1 MDPGS
6 RREKVKVYEEVF
18 TETDHGMDYGLQLV
32 GEYHV
37 QIIEVTRSTFYS
49 GTEGVNVSKFDIG
62 RGAIRMVFNMNRRF
76 DHNKVQFHYDGE
88 VFTPT
93 GRGTRLSNSHYTKY
107 SYNVELLEDTVA
119 GDHIIGGGGS
129 GS

>member
-6 RREKVKVYEEVF
+6 RRDKVKVYEEVY
-18 TETDHGMDYGLQLV
+18 TETDHGLEYSLNFL
-32 GEYHV
+32 GEFHV

-49 GTEGVNVSKFDIG
+49 GSEDLNVPKLDITRAG
-62 RGAIRMVFNMNRRF
+62 IRLVFNMDYRF
-76 DHNKVQFHYDGE
+76 DHEKVQFHYDGD

-93 GRGTRLSNSHYTKY
+93 GRGLRLSSSHHTKF
-107 SYNVELLEDTVA
+107 SYNCELLEDQVP
-119 GDHIIGGGGS
+119 GEHINGGGS